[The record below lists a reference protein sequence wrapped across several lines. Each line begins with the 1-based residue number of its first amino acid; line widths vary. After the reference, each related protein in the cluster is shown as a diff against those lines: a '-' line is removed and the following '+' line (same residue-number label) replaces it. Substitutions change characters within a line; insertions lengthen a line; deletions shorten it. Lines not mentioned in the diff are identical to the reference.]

1 MLDFSS
7 STTHHA
13 DPHGRN
19 PVHDDT
25 TGYGGK
31 DDGDEDTLDSFDSH
45 HNDNK
50 EEGVDHGYPEDSDG
64 SGVGSDGS
72 DGGGVEGEESDINY
86 QESHRDGSGS
96 GVVGDEHRRG
106 REHVRLRE
114 LSLGG
119 DGTDKR
125 VEGEGEGIGYGDER
139 YDDDDDNDDDDG
151 GGGLNTVGEE
161 DVLPD
166 TSTTATAGREGHR
179 DGSGGDGSGGD
190 GSGRGMTVEEE
201 EVNMMMEAQ

>member
-31 DDGDEDTLDSFDSH
+31 DDSDEDTLDSFDSH

-96 GVVGDEHRRG
+96 GVLGDEHRRG

-139 YDDDDDNDDDDG
+139 YDDDDDND
-151 GGGLNTVGEE
+151 EE
-161 DVLPD
+161 KKEGKKRLYSRYNLQLYEGYVLDKVLGFWYFHIPVPIKVD
-166 TSTTATAGREGHR
+166 ILWHS
-179 DGSGGDGSGGD
+179 
-190 GSGRGMTVEEE
+190 VLCYFL
-201 EVNMMMEAQ
+201 